1 MGRKFQL
8 SEPELSLGNKG
19 ALLYRVNPVCV
30 RSARQTARTMIVRAV
45 LRHCVPYKGL
55 HPLRRL
61 CGYPC
66 PLRMENNLFAQTV
79 SHPKPKTQ
87 YANFTACPKDR
98 RYFLS
103 ANKGGIYDANNR
115 EAETGDRRRRK
126 EAGAGAQQAPAAGKP
141 KILV

>member
-1 MGRKFQL
+1 M
-8 SEPELSLGNKG
+8 E
-19 ALLYRVNPVCV
+19 
-30 RSARQTARTMIVRAV
+30 VRAV
-45 LRHCVPYKGL
+45 TRGCT
-55 HPLRRL
+55 
-61 CGYPC
+61 PC
-66 PLRMENNLFAQTV
+66 AAYAAIPARFGWENNLFAQTV